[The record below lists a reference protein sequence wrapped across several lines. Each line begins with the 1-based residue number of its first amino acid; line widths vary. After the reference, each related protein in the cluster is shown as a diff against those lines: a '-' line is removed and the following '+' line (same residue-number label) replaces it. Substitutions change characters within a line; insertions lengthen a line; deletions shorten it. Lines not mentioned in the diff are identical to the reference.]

1 MKRIK
6 ELIVVEGKHDRDR
19 LEKLFD
25 CDVICTDGLSMSE
38 DVLETIR
45 TIGAKR
51 GVIVF
56 TDPDHPG
63 EVIRR
68 RIGEI
73 VPDCQHVFVNRT
85 DAIGR
90 RNVGVEYVSDENIIK
105 ALENRI
111 TFEKDSETLKWEEF
125 CSLGI
130 IGNKERR
137 TKLCEELHI
146 GYSNNKTLF
155 KRLNMMGMT
164 QQQLEDILKEL
175 ENER

>member
-45 TIGAKR
+45 TIGSKR

-68 RIGEI
+68 KIEEI
-73 VPDCQHVFVNRT
+73 VPNCQHVFIDKK
-85 DAIGR
+85 DAIGK
-90 RNVGVEYVSDENIIK
+90 RNVGVEYVSDEKIIK
-105 ALENRI
+105 ALENCI
-111 TFEKDSETLKWEEF
+111 IFEKDSDTLKWEEYCF
-125 CSLGI
+125 LQVM
-130 IGNKERR
+130 GNKEKR
-137 TKLCEELHI
+137 TQLCEKLHL

-155 KRLNMMGMT
+155 KRLNMMGLT
-164 QQQLEDILKEL
+164 YKEL
-175 ENER
+175 TNILEK

>member
-45 TIGAKR
+45 TIGARR

-68 RIGEI
+68 KIEEI
-73 VPDCQHVFVNRT
+73 VPNCQHVFVDKK
-85 DAIGR
+85 DAIGK
-90 RNVGVEYVSDENIIK
+90 RNVGVEYVSDENIIR

-111 TFEKDSETLKWEEF
+111 VFEKNSETLSWQEF
-125 CSLGI
+125 CSLGV

-137 TKLCEELHI
+137 TQLCEKLHL

-155 KRLNMMGMT
+155 KRLNMMGLT
-164 QQQLEDILKEL
+164 YKELKDILEK
-175 ENER
+175 